1 MGKQAPKNTKAKKPN
16 HRFVINCKLPL
27 EDNVIVLSDFESFLK
42 NRIKVEGK
50 TGNLAGSVNVA
61 KDKDTLVVSATIPFS
76 KRYVKYLTKKYLKK
90 QDLREFLKVV
100 ATSKNVYEIRYLTV
114 ADDGADEE

>member
-1 MGKQAPKNTKAKKPN
+1 MKNTKAKNVN

-42 NRIKVEGK
+42 NRIKVDGK
-50 TGNLAGSVNVA
+50 TGNLANSVTVA
-61 KDKDTLVVSATIPFS
+61 KDKDTLVISATIPFS
-76 KRYVKYLTKKYLKK
+76 KRYTKYLTKKYLKK